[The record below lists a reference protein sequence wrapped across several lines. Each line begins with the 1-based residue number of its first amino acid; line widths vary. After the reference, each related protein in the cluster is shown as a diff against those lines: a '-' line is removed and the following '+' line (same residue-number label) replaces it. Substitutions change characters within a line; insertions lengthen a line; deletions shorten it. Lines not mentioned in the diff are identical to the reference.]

1 MHFRKIIGFFL
12 FLGSSQLLFGQVKF
26 SATDQVYLQQA
37 TLKKI
42 KQEQQESMISML
54 IVYNNQFD
62 KRQFENQIGKVGAMR
77 GKVARVIV
85 PSGKIDVFKSFKGIE
100 FAQIARK
107 IKADLDKSVKDIG
120 ADSVHLGIQLPQGY
134 HGTNVYIGITDWGF
148 DYTSPNFYDTLLQ
161 HSRIAA
167 AWDQF
172 KMSGPAPNGF
182 DYGTVFQTEEELLL
196 AQSDTSNVYGYG
208 THGTHVAGIAA
219 GSGAGT
225 VHRGTAPNA
234 QLLLV
239 TFLVDEGAVFDAWEW
254 MFQKAQ
260 ADGKRLVIN
269 MSWGLYHFGT
279 LDGTSLLSQAI
290 SDYTDEGVVFV
301 NSGGNNGNVNFHLKK
316 EFNNDEIKSRV
327 EFYSYSA
334 NPNMW
339 GQSIHAWGTPS
350 QPFESGFYIAN
361 SSGLMLLES
370 PFYATHASPAYIDSM
385 LVYGNDTILFN
396 VAVDAA
402 HPLNNRPHIRLRV
415 RCLNTNLRIVY
426 RSRAVSGLVHYW
438 NVTELSNDVGNWG
451 MPFSFLGAGTVSGDS
466 QYGISEPSCA
476 DDVISVAAYTPF
488 SVSGSGN
495 ISGGS
500 IANFSSSGPRYD
512 EVMKPDVAA
521 PGVSIASSMSSF
533 TTQNFSSLANV
544 PFNGRTYHFARL
556 SGTSMASPVV
566 AGVAAL
572 LLEANPYLTARQV
585 KEIIML
591 SARKDANTGII
602 PENGSVR
609 WGSGKVN
616 AYQAVKLALTYVG
629 HEELSQQEKLLVI
642 PNPTA
647 DKLQILESDFTGV
660 AMLISMEGKVHQ
672 TSFSNGYTNIPKDC
686 GEGQY
691 ILRWEENGR
700 IKQVKIIKS
709 QQ

>member
-1 MHFRKIIGFFL
+1 MQFRKIIGLLL
-12 FLGSSQLLFGQVKF
+12 FLGCGQLLFGQVKF
-26 SATDQVYLQQA
+26 SATDQIYLQQA
-37 TLKKI
+37 TLKKT

-54 IVYNNQFD
+54 IVFNHQFD
-62 KRQFENQIGKVGAMR
+62 KSQFTNQIGRVGAMR

-85 PSGKIDVFKSFKGIE
+85 PLEKINAFQSFKGIE
-100 FAQIARK
+100 CAQIARK
-107 IKADLDKSVKDIG
+107 IHADLDKSVRDIG
-120 ADSVHLGIQLPQGY
+120 ADSVHRGIQLPQGY

-148 DYTSPNFYDTLLQ
+148 DYTAPNFYDTLLQ
-161 HSRIAA
+161 HSRIAG
-167 AWDQF
+167 AWDQY
-172 KMSGPAPNGF
+172 KISGPAPNGF

-225 VHRGTAPNA
+225 VHRGIAPNA

-290 SDYTDEGVVFV
+290 SAYTDEGVVFV

-316 EFNNDEIKSRV
+316 QFNNDEIKSRV

-339 GQSIHAWGTPS
+339 GQSIHAWGTPNQS
-350 QPFESGFYIAN
+350 FESGFYIAN
-361 SSGLMLLES
+361 SSGLSLMES
-370 PFYATHASPAYIDSM
+370 PFYTTNLSPAYTDSM
-385 LVYGNDTILFN
+385 LIYGNDTIFYN
-396 VAVDAA
+396 VTVDAA

-426 RSRAVSGLVHYW
+426 RSKAVAGLVHYW

-495 ISGGS
+495 ITGGA

-512 EVMKPDVAA
+512 EIMKPDIAA

-533 TTQNFSSLANV
+533 TTQNFSSVANV

-572 LLEANPYLTARQV
+572 ILEANPYLTARQV

-591 SARKDANTGII
+591 SAREDANTNVI

-629 HEELSQQEKLLVI
+629 QKELSKPEKLMVV
-642 PNPTA
+642 PNPT
-647 DKLQILESDFTGV
+647 LETLNIVGSNFSGE
-660 AMLISMEGKVHQ
+660 ASLISMDGKVRQ
-672 TSFSNGYTNIPKDC
+672 IPFLNGQSSIPKECKD
-686 GEGQY
+686 GQY
-691 ILRWEENGR
+691 LLRWEENGR
-700 IKQVKIIKS
+700 VKQVKIIKS
-709 QQ
+709 RP